1 MSINSKT
8 TSDPKQTIE
17 DARIKARNSDKKG
30 VLVLSGKQWS
40 GQQISELIED
50 VYDDYNYYLKTRESP
65 EITLYYRDLL
75 AYLVKNY
82 GH

>member
-1 MSINSKT
+1 VEKMENNDYNT
-8 TSDPKQTIE
+8 VMTDRFE
-17 DARIKARNSDKKG
+17 EF
-30 VLVLSGKQWS
+30 VLNGKQWS

>member
-1 MSINSKT
+1 MRMT
-8 TSDPKQTIE
+8 DRFE
-17 DARIKARNSDKKG
+17 EF
-30 VLVLSGKQWS
+30 VLNGKQWS

-50 VYDDYNYYLKTRESP
+50 VYDDYNFYLKTRESP

>member
-1 MSINSKT
+1 MKNNHYNIVMN
-8 TSDPKQTIE
+8 DRFE
-17 DARIKARNSDKKG
+17 EFALKG
-30 VLVLSGKQWS
+30 KHWS

-50 VYDDYNYYLKTRESP
+50 VYDDYNFYLKTRESP

-75 AYLVKNY
+75 SYLIKNY

>member
-1 MSINSKT
+1 VEKMQNNDYNT
-8 TSDPKQTIE
+8 VMTDRFE
-17 DARIKARNSDKKG
+17 EF
-30 VLVLSGKQWS
+30 VLNGKQWS

>member
-1 MSINSKT
+1 MKNN
-8 TSDPKQTIE
+8 DYN
-17 DARIKARNSDKKG
+17 RIMNDRFEEF
-30 VLVLSGKQWS
+30 VLNGKQWS

-50 VYDDYNYYLKTRESP
+50 VYDDYNFYLKTRESP

>member
-1 MSINSKT
+1 MKNNDYNMKMN
-8 TSDPKQTIE
+8 DRFDE
-17 DARIKARNSDKKG
+17 FVLKG
-30 VLVLSGKQWS
+30 KHWS

>member
-1 MSINSKT
+1 VEKMKNN
-8 TSDPKQTIE
+8 DYN
-17 DARIKARNSDKKG
+17 RIMNDRFEEF
-30 VLVLSGKQWS
+30 VLRGKQWS

>member
-1 MSINSKT
+1 MANMKNKHYNT
-8 TSDPKQTIE
+8 RMNDRFDE
-17 DARIKARNSDKKG
+17 FVLKG
-30 VLVLSGKQWS
+30 KHWS

>member
-1 MSINSKT
+1 MKNN
-8 TSDPKQTIE
+8 DYN
-17 DARIKARNSDKKG
+17 RIMNDRFEEF
-30 VLVLSGKQWS
+30 VLSGKQWS

>member
-1 MSINSKT
+1 VEKVKNKDYNMGMT
-8 TSDPKQTIE
+8 DRFE
-17 DARIKARNSDKKG
+17 EF
-30 VLVLSGKQWS
+30 VLNGKQWS

-50 VYDDYNYYLKTRESP
+50 VYDDYNFYLKTRESP

>member
-1 MSINSKT
+1 VEKLKNRDYNMRMT
-8 TSDPKQTIE
+8 DRFE
-17 DARIKARNSDKKG
+17 EF
-30 VLVLSGKQWS
+30 VLNGKQWS

-50 VYDDYNYYLKTRESP
+50 VYDDYNFYLKTRESP

>member
-1 MSINSKT
+1 MKNNHYNRVMN
-8 TSDPKQTIE
+8 DRFE
-17 DARIKARNSDKKG
+17 EFALN
-30 VLVLSGKQWS
+30 GKHWS

>member
-1 MSINSKT
+1 VEKMKNN
-8 TSDPKQTIE
+8 DYNRVMNDRFE
-17 DARIKARNSDKKG
+17 EF
-30 VLVLSGKQWS
+30 VLSGKQWS

>member
-1 MSINSKT
+1 VEKMKNNDYNRVMNDRFEKF
-8 TSDPKQTIE
+8 
-17 DARIKARNSDKKG
+17 
-30 VLVLSGKQWS
+30 VLSGKQWS

>member
-1 MSINSKT
+1 MKNN
-8 TSDPKQTIE
+8 DYNRVMNDRFE
-17 DARIKARNSDKKG
+17 EF
-30 VLVLSGKQWS
+30 VLSGKQWS

-50 VYDDYNYYLKTRESP
+50 VYDDYNFYLKTRESP

>member
-1 MSINSKT
+1 MQNN
-8 TSDPKQTIE
+8 DYN
-17 DARIKARNSDKKG
+17 IKMNDRFDEF
-30 VLVLSGKQWS
+30 VLNKKQWS

-50 VYDDYNYYLKTRESP
+50 VYDDYKFYLKTRESP

>member
-1 MSINSKT
+1 MKNN
-8 TSDPKQTIE
+8 DYNRVMNDRFE
-17 DARIKARNSDKKG
+17 EF
-30 VLVLSGKQWS
+30 VLSGKQWS

-65 EITLYYRDLL
+65 EITLYYRYLL

>member
-1 MSINSKT
+1 MEKLKNRDYNMRMT
-8 TSDPKQTIE
+8 DRFE
-17 DARIKARNSDKKG
+17 EF
-30 VLVLSGKQWS
+30 VLNGKQWS

-50 VYDDYNYYLKTRESP
+50 VYDDYNFYLKTRESP

-75 AYLVKNY
+75 AYLIKTY

>member
-1 MSINSKT
+1 MRMN
-8 TSDPKQTIE
+8 DRFDE
-17 DARIKARNSDKKG
+17 F
-30 VLVLSGKQWS
+30 VLNGKQWS

>member
-1 MSINSKT
+1 MEKVKNRDYNMRMT
-8 TSDPKQTIE
+8 DRFE
-17 DARIKARNSDKKG
+17 EF
-30 VLVLSGKQWS
+30 VLNGKQWS

-50 VYDDYNYYLKTRESP
+50 VYDDYNFYLKTRESP

>member
-1 MSINSKT
+1 MRMT
-8 TSDPKQTIE
+8 DRFE
-17 DARIKARNSDKKG
+17 EF
-30 VLVLSGKQWS
+30 VLNGKQWS

>member
-1 MSINSKT
+1 MKNNDYNRVMNDRFEKF
-8 TSDPKQTIE
+8 
-17 DARIKARNSDKKG
+17 
-30 VLVLSGKQWS
+30 VLSGKQWS

>member
-1 MSINSKT
+1 MEKLKNRDYNMRMT
-8 TSDPKQTIE
+8 DRFE
-17 DARIKARNSDKKG
+17 EF
-30 VLVLSGKQWS
+30 VLNGKQWS

-50 VYDDYNYYLKTRESP
+50 VYDDYNFYLKTRESP

>member
-1 MSINSKT
+1 MRMT
-8 TSDPKQTIE
+8 DRFE
-17 DARIKARNSDKKG
+17 EF
-30 VLVLSGKQWS
+30 VLKGKQWS

-50 VYDDYNYYLKTRESP
+50 VYDDYNFYLKTRESP

>member
-1 MSINSKT
+1 MKN
-8 TSDPKQTIE
+8 
-17 DARIKARNSDKKG
+17 KAYNNRMNDRFDEF
-30 VLVLSGKQWS
+30 VLNGKQWT

-50 VYDDYNYYLKTRESP
+50 VYDDYNFYLKTRESP

-75 AYLVKNY
+75 TYLVKNY

>member
-1 MSINSKT
+1 MKNN
-8 TSDPKQTIE
+8 DYNRVMNDRFE
-17 DARIKARNSDKKG
+17 DF
-30 VLVLSGKQWS
+30 VLSGKQWS

>member
-1 MSINSKT
+1 VKNKDYNMRMT
-8 TSDPKQTIE
+8 DRFE
-17 DARIKARNSDKKG
+17 EF
-30 VLVLSGKQWS
+30 VLNGKQWS

-50 VYDDYNYYLKTRESP
+50 VYDDYNFYLKTRESP

>member
-1 MSINSKT
+1 MKNNDYNMKMN
-8 TSDPKQTIE
+8 DRFDE
-17 DARIKARNSDKKG
+17 F
-30 VLVLSGKQWS
+30 VLSGKHWS

>member
-1 MSINSKT
+1 MKN
-8 TSDPKQTIE
+8 
-17 DARIKARNSDKKG
+17 KAYNTKMNDRFDEFILN
-30 VLVLSGKQWS
+30 GKQWS

-50 VYDDYNYYLKTRESP
+50 VYDDYKFYLKTRESP

>member
-1 MSINSKT
+1 MKNNDYNMKMN
-8 TSDPKQTIE
+8 DRFDE
-17 DARIKARNSDKKG
+17 F
-30 VLVLSGKQWS
+30 VLKGKQWS

-50 VYDDYNYYLKTRESP
+50 VYDDYNFYLKTRESP

>member
-1 MSINSKT
+1 MEKM
-8 TSDPKQTIE
+8 E
-17 DARIKARNSDKKG
+17 NSDYNTVMTDRFEEF
-30 VLVLSGKQWS
+30 VLNGKQWS

>member
-1 MSINSKT
+1 MKNN
-8 TSDPKQTIE
+8 DYN
-17 DARIKARNSDKKG
+17 RIMNDRFEEF
-30 VLVLSGKQWS
+30 VLSGKQWS

-65 EITLYYRDLL
+65 QITLYYRDLL

>member
-1 MSINSKT
+1 MKNN
-8 TSDPKQTIE
+8 DYNRVMNDRFE
-17 DARIKARNSDKKG
+17 EF
-30 VLVLSGKQWS
+30 VLSGKQWS

-75 AYLVKNY
+75 TYLVKNY

>member
-1 MSINSKT
+1 VEKMKNNHYNT
-8 TSDPKQTIE
+8 VMNDRFEEFTL
-17 DARIKARNSDKKG
+17 KG
-30 VLVLSGKQWS
+30 KHWS

-50 VYDDYNYYLKTRESP
+50 VYDDYNFYLKTRESP

-75 AYLVKNY
+75 SYLIKNY

>member
-1 MSINSKT
+1 MKNNHYNIVMN
-8 TSDPKQTIE
+8 DRFE
-17 DARIKARNSDKKG
+17 EFAMN
-30 VLVLSGKQWS
+30 GKHWS

-50 VYDDYNYYLKTRESP
+50 VYDDYNFYLKTRESP

-75 AYLVKNY
+75 SYIIKNY

>member
-1 MSINSKT
+1 MKNREYNVRMT
-8 TSDPKQTIE
+8 NRFE
-17 DARIKARNSDKKG
+17 EF
-30 VLVLSGKQWS
+30 VLNGKQWS

>member
-1 MSINSKT
+1 MRMT
-8 TSDPKQTIE
+8 DRFE
-17 DARIKARNSDKKG
+17 EF
-30 VLVLSGKQWS
+30 VLKGKQWS